1 MAIAMQYGNGRNG
14 LLNVGMS
21 MTLLW
26 TNVDDESAFAAQTL
40 SLSLGGYDA
49 VLIKFKLSASGT
61 IYANTIGFV
70 GEQTTLYSSNASTT
84 SYTYKRYATV
94 TTSDITF
101 STGYRGTTAGTSYAI
116 PCEVYGIKRG
126 GSSGGS
132 SSSGSGGGGGGTGTL
147 TQVTFD
153 GTVYTDDGTGNVTFD
168 ETDPVFVA
176 SDAYSIT
183 ATDISNWNAK
193 VDSGDLAAVATSG
206 DYDDLLDKPAIHNIP
221 SGGTTG
227 QVLAK
232 SSSTDYDVGWVNQS
246 GGGGSKAILTATILA
261 ADWSGS
267 APYTNAV
274 TVTGLLA
281 TDTPVMDL
289 IASSTYATA
298 QNEISDYGN
307 IYKAVC
313 ADNTLTVYATSAP
326 THDLNIQ
333 LLCVR

>member
-40 SLSLGGYDA
+40 SLNIGGYDA
-49 VLIKFKLSASGT
+49 VLIKFKLAANVST
-61 IYANTIGFV
+61 YANTIGFV
-70 GEQTTLYSSNASTT
+70 GERTTLYSSNASTT
-84 SYTYKRYATV
+84 SYTYKRYATI

-101 STGYRGTTAGTSYAI
+101 STGYRGATAGTSYAI

-153 GTVYTDDGTGNVTFD
+153 GTVYTDDGTGNVTLN

-183 ATDISNWNAK
+183 STDISNWNLK
-193 VDSGDLAAVATSG
+193 AT
-206 DYDDLLDKPAIHNIP
+206 A
-221 SGGTTG
+221 T
-227 QVLAK
+227 
-232 SSSTDYDVGWVNQS
+232 
-246 GGGGSKAILTATILA
+246 ILTATIA
-261 ADWSGS
+261 AAGWAGS
-267 APYTNAV
+267 NPYTNAV

-281 TDTPVMDL
+281 TDTPTMDL
-289 IASSTYATA
+289 VASSTYATA
-298 QNEISDYGN
+298 QNEIADYAH
-307 IYKAVC
+307 IYKATC
-313 ADNTLTVYATSAP
+313 SNGILTVYATDAP
-326 THDLNIQ
+326 SVDLNIQ
-333 LLCVR
+333 LVCVR

>member
-14 LLNVGMS
+14 LLNIGMS

-84 SYTYKRYATV
+84 GYTYKRYATV

-101 STGYRGTTAGTSYAI
+101 STGYRNTTAGTSYAI

-153 GTVYTDDGTGNVTFD
+153 GTVYTDDGTGNVTLA
-168 ETDPVFVA
+168 ESDPVFAA
-176 SDAYSIT
+176 SDAYGIT
-183 ATDISNWNAK
+183 SADISNWNAK
-193 VDSGDLAAVATSG
+193 AT
-206 DYDDLLDKPAIHNIP
+206 K
-221 SGGTTG
+221 T
-227 QVLAK
+227 V
-232 SSSTDYDVGWVNQS
+232 
-246 GGGGSKAILTATILA
+246 LTATITA
-261 ADWSGS
+261 AGWTGSG
-267 APYTNAV
+267 PYTNTV
-274 TVTGLLA
+274 TVSGLLA
-281 TDTPVMDL
+281 TDTPTMDL
-289 IASSTYATA
+289 VASSTYATA
-298 QNEISDYGN
+298 QSEIADYGH

-313 ADNTLTVYATSAP
+313 SANTLTVYATSVP
-326 THDLNIQ
+326 TVDLNIQ

>member
-14 LLNVGMS
+14 LFNVGMS

-49 VLIKFKLSASGT
+49 VLIKFKLAANVST
-61 IYANTIGFV
+61 YANTIGFV
-70 GEQTTLYSSNASTT
+70 GEQTTLFSSNASTT

-101 STGYRGTTAGTSYAI
+101 STGYRGATVGTSYAI
-116 PCEVYGIKRG
+116 PSEVYGIKRG

-153 GTVYTDDGTGNVTFD
+153 GTVYTDDGTGNVTLA

-183 ATDISNWNAK
+183 STDISNWNGK
-193 VDSGDLAAVATSG
+193 SDFSG
-206 DYDDLLDKPAIHNIP
+206 DYDDLTNKPAIPTVPTNV
-221 SGGTTG
+221 SAFTNDAG
-227 QVLAK
+227 
-232 SSSTDYDVGWVNQS
+232 Y
-246 GGGGSKAILTATILA
+246 LT
-261 ADWSGS
+261 S
-267 APYTNAV
+267 AV
-274 TVTGLLA
+274 TSFNGNTGAVTYTAPVTSVNGSTGAVTGLQTTSNLVTSVSSA
-281 TDTPVMDL
+281 STNSQYPSAKLLYDTV
-289 IASSTYATA
+289 
-298 QNEISDYGN
+298 GN
-307 IYKAVC
+307 IE
-313 ADNTLTVYATSAP
+313 TLLAS
-326 THDLNIQ
+326 I
-333 LLCVR
+333 

>member
-40 SLSLGGYDA
+40 SLNIGGYDA
-49 VLIKFKLSASGT
+49 VLIKFKLATNVST
-61 IYANTIGFV
+61 YANTIGFV

-147 TQVTFD
+147 TQITFD
-153 GTVYTDDGTGNVTFD
+153 GTVYTDDGTGNVTLN

-183 ATDISNWNAK
+183 STDISNWNSK
-193 VDSGDLAAVATSG
+193 SDFSG
-206 DYDDLLDKPAIHNIP
+206 DYDDLTNKPAIHNIP

-232 SSSTDYDVGWVNQS
+232 SSSTDYDVEWVNQS

-289 IASSTYATA
+289 VASSTYATA
-298 QNEISDYGN
+298 QNEIADYGN

>member
-84 SYTYKRYATV
+84 GYTYKRYATV

-101 STGYRGTTAGTSYAI
+101 STGYRNTTAGTSYAI

-132 SSSGSGGGGGGTGTL
+132 SSSGSGGGGGG
-147 TQVTFD
+147 
-153 GTVYTDDGTGNVTFD
+153 
-168 ETDPVFVA
+168 
-176 SDAYSIT
+176 S
-183 ATDISNWNAK
+183 K
-193 VDSGDLAAVATSG
+193 VV
-206 DYDDLLDKPAIHNIP
+206 
-221 SGGTTG
+221 
-227 QVLAK
+227 
-232 SSSTDYDVGWVNQS
+232 
-246 GGGGSKAILTATILA
+246 LTATISA

-289 IASSTYATA
+289 VASSTYATA
-298 QNEISDYGN
+298 QNEISDYGS

-326 THDLNIQ
+326 THDLSIQ

>member
-49 VLIKFKLSASGT
+49 VLIKFKLTASGS

-153 GTVYTDDGTGNVTFD
+153 GTVYTDDGTGNVTLD
-168 ETDPVFVA
+168 ETDPVFAA
-176 SDAYSIT
+176 SAAHGIT
-183 ATDISNWNAK
+183 STDISNWNAK
-193 VDSGDLAAVATSG
+193 AT
-206 DYDDLLDKPAIHNIP
+206 A
-221 SGGTTG
+221 T
-227 QVLAK
+227 
-232 SSSTDYDVGWVNQS
+232 
-246 GGGGSKAILTATILA
+246 ILTATIA
-261 ADWSGS
+261 AAGWTGTN
-267 APYTNAV
+267 PYTNAV

-281 TDTPVMDL
+281 TDTPTMDL
-289 IASSTYATA
+289 VASSTYATA
-298 QNEISDYGN
+298 QNEIADYAH
-307 IYKAVC
+307 IYKATC
-313 ADNTLTVYATSAP
+313 SNGTLTVYATDAP
-326 THDLNIQ
+326 SVDLNIQ
-333 LLCVR
+333 LVCVR